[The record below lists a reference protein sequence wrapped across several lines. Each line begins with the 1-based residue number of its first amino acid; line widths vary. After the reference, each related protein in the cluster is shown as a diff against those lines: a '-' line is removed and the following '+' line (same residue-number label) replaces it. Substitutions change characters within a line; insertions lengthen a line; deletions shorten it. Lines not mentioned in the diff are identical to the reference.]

1 MGFPLTKS
9 HISFYHPVVN
19 SAFGAYVLREVFG
32 VIREQTKLRIEVSKK
47 ADREEK
53 CRTEALAKILVRVL
67 TEQST
72 CPVKEKQPENR
83 SVRTL

>member
-1 MGFPLTKS
+1 M
-9 HISFYHPVVN
+9 
-19 SAFGAYVLREVFG
+19 
-32 VIREQTKLRIEVSKK
+32 IREQTKLRIEVSKK

-67 TEQST
+67 AEQST

-83 SVRTL
+83 SVRML